1 MAVDT
6 FACVCIQHHWQDCYM
21 CMHHTIPLSQ
31 ETGTP
36 TGSGV
41 TTGTTGYLGGGVTSN
56 GLAGVATNGLTGV
69 ATWLVEREAAAVSP
83 AKRAGRGL
91 DTGIHVMQTE
101 IWLHMLQLRVGKHIY
116 KKTIASILTYFA
128 LCFVLL
134 TYFFFSRSGNLLFGI
149 TLWSIF
155 RLSGCTWLIVAPLIF
170 VGCWLWPSNTNTGHV
185 FSKTWVARP
194 MWTICQ
200 SVLCE
205 TQQAFQLPSL
215 CLVSESL
222 EYIQKTCIYM
232 CMSNCET
239 CIWNLSHK
247 LPLWEH
253 PTHEHPHLQEA
264 SDENKAKISQDMALI
279 LRLYVN

>member
-1 MAVDT
+1 
-6 FACVCIQHHWQDCYM
+6 
-21 CMHHTIPLSQ
+21 MHT
-31 ETGTP
+31 TP
-36 TGSGV
+36 
-41 TTGTTGYLGGGVTSN
+41 
-56 GLAGVATNGLTGV
+56 LAGLLHVHASYNTIEPRNWHTYWVWCNHGNNRVLGRRGDQQWARRGGHQWAHRGGHLTGG
-69 ATWLVEREAAAVSP
+69 ERSCSRFTC
-83 AKRAGRGL
+83 KAGRA
-91 DTGIHVMQTE
+91 
-101 IWLHMLQLRVGKHIY
+101 WVGYGHTCNANWNLVAHASTKGWKTYIY
-116 KKTIASILTYFA
+116 NKTIASILTYFA

-232 CMSNCET
+232 CMSNCD
-239 CIWNLSHK
+239 I
-247 LPLWEH
+247 
-253 PTHEHPHLQEA
+253 
-264 SDENKAKISQDMALI
+264 
-279 LRLYVN
+279 